1 MCGQS
6 EIGSSFAGAIVSF
19 LLRGYTI
26 GAVHEF
32 KAMEFA
38 ITVPACAGA
47 DDSWLPGGARSF
59 LFRSGGGLELRCG

>member
-1 MCGQS
+1 
-6 EIGSSFAGAIVSF
+6 VSF
-19 LLRGYTI
+19 PSPGYTI

-38 ITVPACAGA
+38 KTVPARAGA

>member
-1 MCGQS
+1 MAVPQVH
-6 EIGSSFAGAIVSF
+6 ELQPIVWFAV
-19 LLRGYTI
+19 RGYTI

-38 ITVPACAGA
+38 ITVPAHAGA

-59 LFRSGGGLELRCG
+59 LFGPGGGLELCCG

>member
-1 MCGQS
+1 VRL
-6 EIGSSFAGAIVSF
+6 AR
-19 LLRGYTI
+19 RGYTI

-38 ITVPACAGA
+38 KTVPARAGA